1 MPTRSQRRLTIGLS
15 VVYIIMLTW
24 LILFKFVT
32 NFKDL
37 PQLRS
42 INLVPFRESVIVNGR
57 IDFDEIIYNI
67 LVFVPMGIFV
77 CILKPNWTFIQKVLP
92 EFIFSLIFEVLQ
104 YIFAIGA
111 SDITDVIGNTLG
123 GVIGIGAFAVIEK
136 MAKDKTIKIINILA
150 LICFILMSLL
160 LIILTVANM

>member
-24 LILFKFVT
+24 LILFKLVT

-92 EFIFSLIFEVLQ
+92 GFIFSLIFEVLQ

-123 GVIGIGAFAVIEK
+123 GVIGIGIFAIIEK
-136 MAKDKTIKIINILA
+136 IAKDKTIKIINILA
-150 LICFILMSLL
+150 LICFILISLL